1 MDFAHARTA
10 HARVGCRPTLVGP
23 AATSILHPDTAGS
36 DLYERFESLV
46 RDASRRAFV
55 SERDWRPHAP
65 PRASGVPVPPPA
77 KSIEVSAQFD
87 ARAHAGDQR
96 GGRGAPVFVD
106 ASAPPRTGPLRTL
119 FLEYAK
125 RDGAFGV
132 ERDPADVNVDLLS
145 RAEAASMAED
155 FGVVPALVSPRDA
168 ALAFRAADRPA
179 AGAEAAVNR
188 EGQLDFREFVGY
200 IVNLAILAFHRP
212 PSDAPSGSSDFVAPP
227 PREATDD
234 LVAVDETLR
243 LFECAAIDTRR
254 LRARIAANAR
264 AAAHNARDMNRR
276 YPDDSKT
283 AKTRA
288 KTAAASRAHPEAAR
302 RVASGEVRADPRL
315 IAHATRR
322 DDADVDAPR
331 WTEFAA
337 PALDCGTIHPGE
349 ARRFRIRVTNRNLSG
364 AVRVVARCVGCPC
377 VDARFVEGPLAPGL
391 TRIIEIVAASD
402 VAGEWLGAVVVVAT
416 PLAGR
421 VLEKTKSVGERRGGA
436 RGDRGEDVG
445 QDVGQDVGVAIG
457 ADDDE
462 DEDADAAAVDESA
475 RFFGAT
481 TRRPTAPTRGRHEVV
496 VPLYLNVVD
505 RARAVATRAGRTQG
519 IAAYVAPSRNGE
531 DDRRRGVADS
541 RSDAESK
548 TAAAP
553 AEATMAFRAQ
563 PRGDAKAAAAAL
575 ETPGARALLAR
586 GKARGGADI
595 PDGLRPAREV
605 SDARVAAERRS
616 MSATVRSTVGV
627 EDVARFRLSTRGLR
641 Y

>member
-10 HARVGCRPTLVGP
+10 RARVGCRPTLVGP

-132 ERDPADVNVDLLS
+132 ERDFADVNANLLS

-168 ALAFRAADRPA
+168 ASAFRAADRPA

-200 IVNLAILAFHRP
+200 VVNLAILAFHRP
-212 PSDAPSGSSDFVAPP
+212 PSDAPSGSFDPVAPP

-283 AKTRA
+283 SRRA
-288 KTAAASRAHPEAAR
+288 GSKKSLARTAAASRAHPEAAR

-349 ARRFRIRVTNRNLSG
+349 ARRFRVRVTNRNLSG
-364 AVRVVARCVGCPC
+364 AVRVDARCVGCPC

-421 VLEKTKSVGERRGGA
+421 VLEKAKDAGEDA
-436 RGDRGEDVG
+436 GEDVG
-445 QDVGQDVGVAIG
+445 EDVAIG

-462 DEDADAAAVDESA
+462 DEDEDVDAAAVDESA

-481 TRRPTAPTRGRHEVV
+481 TRRPTSSTRAARGRHEVV

-505 RARAVATRAGRTQG
+505 RARAVATRAGRTRG
-519 IAAYVAPSRNGE
+519 IAAYVAPSRDGE
-531 DDRRRGVADS
+531 DDRRRGAADS
-541 RSDAESK
+541 RLDAESK
-548 TAAAP
+548 SAAAP
-553 AEATMAFRAQ
+553 AEVTMAFRAQ

-616 MSATVRSTVGV
+616 MSATVRSVVGV